1 MAAWHHAA
9 RWRALRLQALRRDGW
24 RCVRCGARH
33 GLEVDHIAPREDR
46 PDLAHDLDNL
56 QVLCGPCH
64 AAKTAAEQGRKADP
78 ERRKW
83 RAAVAGLAK
92 NP

>member
-1 MAAWHHAA
+1 MAAWHQRA

-33 GLEVDHIAPREDR
+33 GLEVDHVQPREQR
-46 PDLAHDLDNL
+46 PDLAHSLDNL
-56 QVLCGPCH
+56 QTLCGGYH
-64 AAKTAAEQGRKADP
+64 AVKTADERGRKADP

-83 RAAVAGLAK
+83 RLAVDTIGR
-92 NP
+92 